1 MLNLKPNDIDPKTN
15 EGDLT
20 KLVPD
25 CYSAKCNNN
34 NLYLEI
40 DTIKNKN
47 EVTTNHYYLI
57 EALKNDNMRI
67 IEKYYENSRN
77 NVNDVLLYGYPGN
90 TILHEALYYN
100 AQKSVDYLL
109 SKNINL
115 SLVNKDGNA
124 LHVGCLKGS
133 YDTVNKM
140 IKSETSVNCDNN
152 IGDTALQG
160 SKIWFI

>member
-1 MLNLKPNDIDPKTN
+1 MKKKFQENPGYEYCKMLNLKPNDIDPKTN
-15 EGDLT
+15 EVDLT

-25 CYSAKCNNN
+25 CYKRCNNN

-90 TILHEALYYN
+90 TEAFYTRIIYIIMLIN
-100 AQKSVDYLL
+100 MLL
-109 SKNINL
+109 SYCIVL
-115 SLVNKDGNA
+115 RQPIITSIFVN
-124 LHVGCLKGS
+124 
-133 YDTVNKM
+133 
-140 IKSETSVNCDNN
+140 
-152 IGDTALQG
+152 QR
-160 SKIWFI
+160 